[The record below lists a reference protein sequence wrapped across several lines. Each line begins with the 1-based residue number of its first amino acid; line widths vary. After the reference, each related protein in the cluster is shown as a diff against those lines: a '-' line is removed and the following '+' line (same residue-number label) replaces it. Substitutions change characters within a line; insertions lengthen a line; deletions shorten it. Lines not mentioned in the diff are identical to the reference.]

1 MRLARVRCAAGVM
14 ILLSVVSPE
23 AARAQ
28 GRGRFQMQSRIE
40 PIDLVGFAA
49 VQKELGLKPET
60 VEKINALFDDYREE
74 SRSARRSARIDLDAP
89 PGEQRKQS
97 AKRQAAMQKVTDQ
110 FNTKVT
116 TLLDQPQQARLRE
129 VGIQAVG
136 PGALKD
142 PSVIKELA
150 LTQEQQATLS
160 RLHAELEQKM
170 TDLVRSGGGGPLAPD
185 QRRKRLEK
193 LDQLVQEDSAKT
205 TAVLTKAQQDQ
216 FARMKGKPFN
226 LSLMR
231 SPGPRPN

>member
-28 GRGRFQMQSRIE
+28 GRGRFQMQARIE

-60 VEKINALFDDYREE
+60 VEKVNTLFADYREE
-74 SRSARRSARIDLDAP
+74 SRSARRSASIDLDASP
-89 PGEQRKQS
+89 DVQRKQV
-97 AKRQAAMQKVTDQ
+97 ARRQAAVQKVTDQ
-110 FNTKVT
+110 FNTKLT
-116 TLLDQPQQARLRE
+116 TLLDKPQQDRLRAI
-129 VGIQAVG
+129 GIQAVG

-142 PSVIKELA
+142 PSVVKELA
-150 LTQEQQATLS
+150 LTQDQQATLS

-170 TDLVRSGGGGPLAPD
+170 TDLVRSGGSGPLAPD
-185 QRRKRLEK
+185 QRRKRFEK
-193 LDQLVQEDSAKT
+193 LDQLVKEESAKA

-216 FARMKGKPFN
+216 FARMKGKPFDM
-226 LSLMR
+226 SLMR
-231 SPGPRPN
+231 SRSPRPN

>member
-23 AARAQ
+23 ATRAQ

-40 PIDLVGFAA
+40 SIDLVGFAA

-60 VEKINALFDDYREE
+60 VEKINILFEDYREE

-89 PGEQRKQS
+89 PDEQRKQS

-110 FNTKVT
+110 FNTKLT
-116 TLLDQPQQARLRE
+116 TLLDKPQQARLRE

-142 PSVIKELA
+142 PSVVKELA

-185 QRRKRLEK
+185 QRRKRFEK
-193 LDQLVQEDSAKT
+193 LDQLVQEESAKT

-216 FARMKGKPFN
+216 FARMKGKPFDM
-226 LSLMR
+226 SLMR
-231 SPGPRPN
+231 SRGPRPN

>member
-1 MRLARVRCAAGVM
+1 MRLGRVLFAAGVM
-14 ILLSVVSPE
+14 ILLSVVGPE
-23 AARAQ
+23 AVQAQ

-60 VEKINALFDDYREE
+60 EEKINTLFADYREE
-74 SRSARRSARIDLDAP
+74 SRNARRSARIDIDASP
-89 PGEQRKQS
+89 DEQRKQS
-97 AKRQAAMQKVTDQ
+97 AKRQDAVRKVTDQ
-110 FNTKVT
+110 FNTKLT
-116 TLLDQPQQARLRE
+116 SLLDKPQQARLRE

-142 PSVIKELA
+142 PSVAKELA

-160 RLHAELEQKM
+160 RLHAELEQEM

-193 LDQLVQEDSAKT
+193 LDQLVKDE
-205 TAVLTKAQQDQ
+205 
-216 FARMKGKPFN
+216 
-226 LSLMR
+226 
-231 SPGPRPN
+231 